1 MNKYLQMN
9 KLSTTNNKKVEMNIT
24 IFQNDLPN
32 DFIITGDIAIDCET
46 MGLDLHRD
54 RLCLLQLSNGDG
66 DAYLVQ
72 FTDGKFQAP
81 NLKKLLLDKNRCKI
95 FHFGRFDLAAI
106 KKYLEI
112 DLENIFCTKI
122 SSKLVRTYTDS
133 HGLKEL
139 CRELLGI
146 QISKLQQSSYWGN
159 AEISQDQ
166 KEYAARDV
174 LYLHKIKDI
183 LEKMLINEGRLDIAL
198 KLFNF
203 LPIRAN
209 LDLMGWDGV
218 DIFTY

>member
-1 MNKYLQMN
+1 MNKYLLMN
-9 KLSTTNNKKVEMNIT
+9 KKSTNKSKKVAMNIT
-24 IFQNDLPN
+24 VFQNDLPH
-32 DFIITGDIAIDCET
+32 DFNIIGDIAIDCET
-46 MGLDLHRD
+46 MGLNLHRD

-72 FTDGKFQAP
+72 FTDENFEAP

-183 LEKMLINEGRLDIAL
+183 LEKMLIREGRLEVAT